1 MTSAVL
7 FVVPQYV
14 ASEQDH
20 RVVLSAATLTRKGI
34 ATRLCDLSAYL
45 TLVDLPVAAPSP

>member
-7 FVVPQYV
+7 FVVPQDV

-20 RVVLSAATLTRKGI
+20 RVVLSAATLTRKGDR
-34 ATRLCDLSAYL
+34 AAPTGSFLLPRR
-45 TLVDLPVAAPSP
+45 VDLAFAR